1 MQLTQP
7 KPRWRKVLTYL
18 VIILVWYIGVCAYLA
33 HVYLHPS
40 RGKSMMTPI
49 WIKEVMIPSAKGPVP
64 SWASPRLAAGKGEP
78 IVFVMAHGYGGDR
91 ETWTDPMLE
100 LPKRG
105 FECVAAS
112 MPGQDASPDSTV
124 GFGVKEATMVLD
136 TVKWVRAQ
144 YKKPPKIILYGLSMG
159 GAAVWL
165 ASEQDPTVDAVVSEG
180 AYSRF
185 DEAMYN
191 WLDRKLP
198 YSSITLRPMIWM
210 AAAEAHLNPA
220 KILPL
225 TAAAKWKKPALV
237 VQGDKDILIP
247 MHQAHELAEA
257 ANCPLWVVHNAA
269 HAECYSVEKDEF
281 LTRLTDLAH
290 KL

>member
-7 KPRWRKVLTYL
+7 KPRWRKVLTYC
-18 VIILVWYIGVCAYLA
+18 VILLVWYLGICAYLA
-33 HVYLHPS
+33 HVYLHPK
-40 RGKSMMTPI
+40 RDNAMMTPI
-49 WIKEVMIPSAKGPVP
+49 WIKEVMIPSTKGPVP

-105 FECVAAS
+105 FECVAPS
-112 MPGQDASPDSTV
+112 MPGQDASPDPTV

-191 WLDRKLP
+191 WLDKKLP
-198 YSSITLRPMIWM
+198 FSSITLRPMIWM
-210 AAAEAHLNPA
+210 AAAEAQLNPA

-225 TAAAKWKKPALV
+225 SAAAKWTKPALV
-237 VQGDKDILIP
+237 VQGDRDSLIP

-257 ANCPLWVVHNAA
+257 AKCPLWIVHNAA
-269 HAECYSVEKDEF
+269 HAECYSAEKDEF
-281 LTRLTDLAH
+281 LKRLTDLAY